1 MNQSIVRLQE
11 INISNLKKVKSG
23 DAAFPS
29 YKREEFFSRES
40 DILAMFGQEGSGRSS
55 LVNALLILKNIL
67 LGDPFFDD
75 IEDYIWDDTRYF
87 DINYKFSVEV
97 EEDQYLIS
105 YRIYYDK
112 ADSISLKEYISRKKV
127 IDDGFKRKRS
137 FKIDYPEEESD
148 NIFSADLQEIEVSNF
163 DNEDFREIVS
173 ALKNYARNDLNV
185 FRNDIKLPI
194 LNSNLVKLK
203 EMKDVETKELNYLVA
218 HDHSIISQ
226 NNLISNMEK
235 LTYNISRVLGETFP
249 NISVNAKEVDE
260 KIINIEL
267 FSKDKSKLLKDKS
280 KEINNLISIM
290 IVLLPMIEKTSAC
303 VAVDKLEIDKIGDFK
318 FKLAELIK
326 NEAKGQ
332 MVIITNDFKFLN
344 QLGNESL
351 IYTTWNPKN
360 RYKKFERITSIDDTK
375 EFYYRSLYIKSK
387 NKKLKK
393 AH

>member
-173 ALKNYARNDLNV
+173 ALKNYARDDLNV

-194 LNSNLVKLK
+194 LNSDLVKLK
-203 EMKDVETKELNYLVA
+203 EVKDVKTKELNYLVA

-235 LTYNISRVLGETFP
+235 LTHNISRVLGEIFP

-260 KIINIEL
+260 KVINIEL

-351 IYTTWNPKN
+351 IYTTWNTKN

>member
-40 DILAMFGQEGSGRSS
+40 DILAMFGQEGNGRSS

-148 NIFSADLQEIEVSNF
+148 NIFSADFQEIEVSNF

-194 LNSNLVKLK
+194 LNSDLVKLK

-218 HDHSIISQ
+218 YDYSIISQ

-260 KIINIEL
+260 KVINIEL

-360 RYKKFERITSIDDTK
+360 RYKKFERITSIDDTR
-375 EFYYRSLYIKSK
+375 EFYYRSLYIKSR

>member
-185 FRNDIKLPI
+185 FTNEIKPPV
-194 LNSNLVKLK
+194 LNSNLVELK
-203 EMKDVETKELNYLVA
+203 EMKDVKTKELNYLVS
-218 HDHSIISQ
+218 HDQSFLSQ

-249 NISVNAKEVDE
+249 NISVEAKEVDE
-260 KIINIEL
+260 KVINIEL

-280 KEINNLISIM
+280 KEIKNLISIM
-290 IVLLPMIEKTSAC
+290 IVLLPMIKKASAC
-303 VAVDKLEIDKIGDFK
+303 VAVDKLDIDKIGDFK